1 MAPHRTMRQPASL
14 AAIAVLAGAAASP
27 AIAGA
32 PPDFAAL
39 SRIVAVSGYEQ
50 PLATAIAQQLQARGL
65 HPHTD
70 NMHDVWVTVGSGAPH
85 RLIAA
90 AIDEPGY
97 IVSGIDANGYLR
109 VQRLP
114 QREPNAVFDTL
125 EFAQPV
131 SVVTPS
137 GLLNGGFAG
146 LSIHLTPDHLNPPS
160 MTDVGNLYVDIG
172 ARSAAEARAAGA
184 DNLEP
189 VELAQPPM
197 TVGAD
202 DEAGASAGDR
212 FGWEAL
218 LEAAQGLEQAHA
230 GGSTT
235 IAFVTQQW
243 LGGHGLAR
251 VLTELPVEEMIF
263 VGRVEPPLP
272 APGAAPAAQSGA
284 PAGAIAS
291 LVPGEGVVIGTTA
304 APSGADSLVDS
315 LSAAAHAHNI
325 AARTVA
331 ARPPFIIDFG
341 RKPQLP
347 GRVALLGI
355 PTLYPVTPAETFS
368 REDLRNLTRL
378 LESYLREP
386 VTPMTAANDPF
397 DAARAPV
404 SADAGQKVLD
414 HAQAPDPQVLKT
426 LETVTTAYGAS
437 GHEQGTR
444 AAILTRLP
452 AWARRLAHVDAAGNL
467 VLHIGHA
474 APGAHSQTILFDAHS
489 DEIGY
494 QVTDIKPDGE
504 LVVRE
509 LGGFFGRYYLGHVM
523 RVHLANG
530 HHVGAVLGLPSG
542 WDQRGFEWP
551 KALSTLREPADAY
564 VGTDSRAQ
572 TLELGIHVG
581 DFLTIPKTYRPLLG
595 SGFQVRSI
603 DDRAGDTALI
613 ETVRAL
619 GPDFAREHPGRQ
631 LTFLWATREELGLE
645 GAAAYAAR
653 AASLGREPDV
663 VFAVD
668 MFVSSESPLETGRYG
683 DEPLGDGF
691 VVRAAD
697 LSHIDSPADVARVVA
712 LAHAHHIP
720 VQYGV
725 TGGGNDS
732 AVYTRYGADAIALG
746 WPTKYSHSPAEQS
759 DTRDIAGLSRIC
771 TVLAQEW

>member
-1 MAPHRTMRQPASL
+1 MRGLAPL
-14 AAIAVLAGAAASP
+14 AAAAVVAGGIASP

-32 PPDFAAL
+32 PPDFAVL

-50 PLATAIAQQLQARGL
+50 QLSAAIARQLQGRGL
-65 HPHTD
+65 HPRTD
-70 NMHDVWVTVGSGAPH
+70 NMDDVWVTVGSGAPH
-85 RLIAA
+85 RLIVA
-90 AIDEPGY
+90 AIDQPGY
-97 IVSGIDANGYLR
+97 VVSGIDADGYLR

-114 QREPNAVFDTL
+114 QREPNPVFDTL
-125 EFAQPV
+125 QFAQPV
-131 SVVTPS
+131 SVVTPN

-172 ARSAAEARAAGA
+172 ANSAVEAHTAGA

-189 VELAQPPM
+189 VALAQPPM
-197 TVGAD
+197 TIGAD

-218 LEAAQGLEQAHA
+218 LEAAQGLARA
-230 GGSTT
+230 RVGGSTT

-251 VLTELPVEEMIF
+251 LLTELPAEEMIF

-272 APGAAPAAQSGA
+272 SPAKAGIGDGGTAAG
-284 PAGAIAS
+284 
-291 LVPGEGVVIGTTA
+291 LRPGEGVVIGTTTA
-304 APSGADSLVDS
+304 ASGADD
-315 LSAAAHAHNI
+315 LSHALMTVARAHDIPAQ
-325 AARTVA
+325 TMA
-331 ARPPFIIDFG
+331 ARPPFIIGFG
-341 RKPQLP
+341 SKPQLP
-347 GRVALLGI
+347 ARIAVLGV

-368 REDLRNLTRL
+368 RADLRKLTRL
-378 LESYLREP
+378 IEHYLREP
-386 VTPMTAANDPF
+386 VTPMSAANDPF
-397 DAARAPV
+397 DAARQP
-404 SADAGQKVLD
+404 DAGSGQPTLD
-414 HAQAPDPQVLKT
+414 QAQAPDPHVLKT
-426 LETVTTAYGAS
+426 LETMTTAYGAS
-437 GHEQGTR
+437 GHEQGAR
-444 AAILTRLP
+444 EAVLSRLP

-474 APGAHSQTILFDAHS
+474 APGVHSPSILFDAHS

-504 LVVRE
+504 LVVHE

-523 RVHLANG
+523 LVHLANG
-530 HHVGAVLGLPSG
+530 RSVGAVLGLPSG
-542 WDQRGFEWP
+542 WDRPGFVWP
-551 KALSTLREPADAY
+551 KTLSTLRGPADAY
-564 VGTDSRAQ
+564 VGTDSRAA
-572 TLELGIHVG
+572 TEELGIHVG

-595 SGFQVRSI
+595 SSFQIRSI

-619 GPDFAREHPGRQ
+619 GPNFAREHPGRQ

-645 GAAAYAAR
+645 GAAAYATRVAN
-653 AASLGREPDV
+653 LGREPDV

-683 DEPLGDGF
+683 NEPLGDGF

-712 LAHAHHIP
+712 LSRAHHIP

-759 DTRDIAGLSRIC
+759 DTRDIDGLSRIC
-771 TVLAQEW
+771 TVLAEDW